1 MQGESTSYESSANQ
15 TVLKGYGLAALDLP
29 TQDKIPPVQRLMM
42 ADKGGLALDIGAGLG
57 YTTRSVF
64 ADRPT
69 VCVDL
74 NEANLHYLRD
84 RVAAVASA
92 RPPLCVVARAA
103 ALPFRAGAFQY
114 ILCSEVLEHIEDDDS
129 AAEEIARVLA
139 DDGRG
144 VITVPYTGI
153 GLTSFLAALKIK
165 TVHDY
170 PGPEHHV
177 RAGYDERSLVRLLS
191 AHGLEVA
198 EFAFY
203 FRFFT
208 RLTTDGISLFHLMYQ
223 RLLRH
228 RTAWNWSDV
237 AADEDSLTMR
247 VYGRIFP
254 LLASARRL
262 DKWLAQ
268 RRGFGLV
275 AAFHH
280 PVTKDRASE

>member
-1 MQGESTSYESSANQ
+1 MEPGKASPGSRANQ
-15 TVLKGYGLAALDLP
+15 AVLRGFGLAASDLP
-29 TQDKIPPVQRLMM
+29 TQDKIPVIRELMKVD
-42 ADKGGLALDIGAGLG
+42 APELALDIGVGLG

-64 ADRPT
+64 GDQPT

-74 NEANLHYLRD
+74 HEANLHYLRA
-84 RVAAVASA
+84 RVAAVAGT
-92 RPPLCVVARAA
+92 RPPLCVVARAT
-103 ALPFRAGAFQY
+103 ALPFRAGVFQF

-129 AAEEIARVLA
+129 AAEEIARALA

-153 GLTSFLAALKIK
+153 GPTSFLDLLKIK

-177 RAGYDERSLVRLLS
+177 RAGYDERSLLRLLN
-191 AHGLEVA
+191 AHGLEVTQ
-198 EFAFY
+198 FAFY

-223 RLLRH
+223 RLVRR

-237 AADEDSLTMR
+237 AADEDSLTLR
-247 VYGRIFP
+247 VYSRVFP
-254 LLASARRL
+254 LLSSARWL

-275 AAFHH
+275 AAFRH
-280 PVTKDRASE
+280 PVTKDRVSD